1 MAFTSKKNYV
11 LFISLSGIG
20 VLFSILSVLLII
32 RVNAIRENVEGHVA
46 NVNTLSRLEAET
58 FSVFSTIENGSDQE
72 IKRQISNLISF
83 PEIPV
88 EYIDFTGL
96 QKALKKTE
104 NNKDKSDLLYELSL
118 LKKSCQYAI
127 GQNRQQLRSNSEKLL
142 HYWNYTHVLLILA
155 SSILLTLPLIIYKL
169 TKVKKD
175 LLH

>member
-20 VLFSILSVLLII
+20 VLFSALSVLLII

-46 NVNTLSRLEAET
+46 NINTLSRLEAET
-58 FSVFSTIENGSDQE
+58 FSAFSVIESGSDQE
-72 IKRQISNLISF
+72 IKQQINHLISF
-83 PEIPV
+83 REIPV
-88 EYIDFTGL
+88 EYIDFNS
-96 QKALKKTE
+96 LKRAFNKTE
-104 NNKDKSDLLYELSL
+104 KNKDKSDLLYELSL

-127 GQNRQQLRSNSEKLL
+127 GQNRQQLRLNSEKLL

-155 SSILLTLPLIIYKL
+155 SSIFLTLPVIIYKL

-175 LLH
+175 PLQ